1 MHGTCCVQAA
11 DIPDGAELFIS
22 SGEPFKP
29 EGQSAHTV
37 AICVPASLHPC
48 APALVGPTLP
58 IRPAL
63 CTHPVALSSPKRC
76 SFVRL
81 CMRLCVHA
89 ITLVCMRSRLCACD
103 HACVH
108 ARGHLRWLRVLG
120 VMPVGKAH
128 WAQRSG
134 RAAPAAPQLTRLR

>member
-89 ITLVCMRSRLCACD
+89 ITLVCMRSRLCAC
-103 HACVH
+103 
-108 ARGHLRWLRVLG
+108 AR
-120 VMPVGKAH
+120 
-128 WAQRSG
+128 
-134 RAAPAAPQLTRLR
+134 APAVAASIGRHAGREGTLGPAERKSCTGGTTVNEAR